1 MGNRRQC
8 PLLSCQWAPTGANT
22 LRALP
27 REVVGAPDLEAIHG
41 AVSNLIEREVSLP
54 KAGDWN

>member
-1 MGNRRQC
+1 MG
-8 PLLSCQWAPTGANT
+8 CQWAPTGANT

-27 REVVGAPDLEAIHG
+27 REVVGAPDLETIHG

-54 KAGDWN
+54 IAGDWN